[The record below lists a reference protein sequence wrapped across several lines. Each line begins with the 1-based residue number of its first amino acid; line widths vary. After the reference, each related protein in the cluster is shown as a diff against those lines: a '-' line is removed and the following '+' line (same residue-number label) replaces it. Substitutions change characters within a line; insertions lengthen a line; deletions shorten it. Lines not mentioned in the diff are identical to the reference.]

1 MQLLDNAATSAD
13 LLINYEERLK
23 VGQDYTM
30 TLWVATDKPNNNV
43 TLSLVQNNHPDYLDT
58 EVSVEPIATITNQQS
73 GVWKQ
78 YSVNFT
84 TKTQWVSLRAT
95 GNSSLFVDD
104 IIIAPK
110 GMIQVDTSG
119 NNYIVGGGTTSTV
132 SPQTADTTT
141 IIALISVI
149 VCGAVIWVVS
159 KKNSTEVIEKN

>member
-1 MQLLDNAATSAD
+1 M
-13 LLINYEERLK
+13 
-23 VGQDYTM
+23 
-30 TLWVATDKPNNNV
+30 
-43 TLSLVQNNHPDYLDT
+43 
-58 EVSVEPIATITNQQS
+58 
-73 GVWKQ
+73 
-78 YSVNFT
+78 
-84 TKTQWVSLRAT
+84 
-95 GNSSLFVDD
+95 FVDD
-104 IIIAPK
+104 IVIAPK